1 MHREKMKKKSYGPQ
15 GNSKDPRSPVA
26 QSVKPIELLKDVEF
40 RKGVQPAFKSTTRDA
55 WQTSHASKTNPPDV
69 GKYTPQYR
77 QLDPDLKSA
86 VVRDEHLHL
95 G

>member
-1 MHREKMKKKSYGPQ
+1 MKKKSYGPQ
-15 GNSKDPRSPVA
+15 GNSKDPRSPVT

-40 RKGVQPAFKSTTRDA
+40 RKGVQPAFKSTSREQ

-95 G
+95 GL